1 MKKKQKQFARRYSFD
16 NWMTL
21 CGNAEFENAFS
32 KGEFDLCEVLA
43 AKILY

>member
-1 MKKKQKQFARRYSFD
+1 MKKKQKQFARRFSLD
-16 NWMTL
+16 DWLVLSNNT
-21 CGNAEFENAFS
+21 EFEIAFS